1 MPATSAGAPP
11 EDSNVTQQTPYESA
25 IQDQPAY
32 GHGAPAYAPG
42 PQKTNTM
49 AILGLIF
56 AFVFSPLGIVF
67 SAIGLSQI
75 KKRREG
81 GRGLAIAGLIVSILF
96 FLITLAVIIFAFVV
110 VNEAVQ
116 TAQQA
121 EATAVAEGSGEDPD
135 GVLAAC
141 EIIAPALMGFEA
153 DMASVTT
160 PEEYA
165 LVITDVRTTI
175 EDAATMSSD
184 AVFVGDV
191 QALSADL
198 QLSSDTVV
206 SGEDPSHLE
215 GVLTEDGARI
225 DSACAAAGYTP

>member
-1 MPATSAGAPP
+1 VS
-11 EDSNVTQQTPYESA
+11 QQTPYESA
-25 IQDQPAY
+25 IHEQPAY
-32 GHGAPAYAPG
+32 GHGVPAYAPG

-81 GRGLAIAGLIVSILF
+81 GRGLAIAGLILSIVF
-96 FLITLAVIIFAFVV
+96 FLITLAAFVFV
-110 VNEAVQ
+110 FAAVNEAVE
-116 TAQQA
+116 TAEQA
-121 EATAVAEGSGEDPD
+121 EATAAAEGSGEDPE
-135 GVLAAC
+135 GTLAAC
-141 EIIAPALMGFEA
+141 EVIAPAILGFEA

-165 LVITDVRTTI
+165 LVITDVRATI
-175 EDAATMSSD
+175 EDAATLSSD

-198 QLSSDTVV
+198 QLASDTVMN
-206 SGEDPSHLE
+206 GEDPTYLE
-215 GVLTEDGARI
+215 GVLGEDGARV
-225 DSACAAAGYTP
+225 DSACATAGYAP